1 MEVHEE
7 VRRSRLLSVI
17 QKLMDFTLQIYKDD
31 QENLSNEER
40 NHEQFPLPDIMKF
53 VVKYVVDQL
62 KNSYVI
68 SEYLAEL
75 HHPNRTERLFNY
87 LRYSFGVCERD
98 SINTSFI
105 EWSSMTC
112 LIASACVY
120 KGGFE
125 DAINI
130 AVQVIYEICVR
141 TNKYDEFRKLGCDI

>member
-7 VRRSRLLSVI
+7 IRRSRALSVI
-17 QKLMDFTLQIYKDD
+17 QKLMDFALQIYKDSQTNSPD
-31 QENLSNEER
+31 AEKTQ
-40 NHEQFPLPDIMKF
+40 EQFPLPNFMKF

-62 KNSYVI
+62 KNSDVI
-68 SEYLAEL
+68 TDYLTEL
-75 HHPNRTERLFNY
+75 HHPNRTERFFNY
-87 LRYSFGVCERD
+87 LRCSFDICERD

-112 LIASACVY
+112 LIAAACFY